1 MKIKRNFSASTL
13 FDHLPNAA
21 IFGLALAGLSALM
34 VFLQGITTLLSIS
47 QFYYDFRYLK
57 LTNIEQNWQTGLFW
71 TIIGLLTFVAIY
83 LATGPRQLARI
94 TVISIMGAKL
104 LLLVTTNSLIKLPN
118 VGSPAESE
126 VAFEDETFDE
136 MAATD
141 VLDKVDISSMTLWQ
155 FMFLFLLSATPI
167 ALLLTRACNNYYSR
181 K

>member
-47 QFYYDFRYLK
+47 QFYYDFQYLS
-57 LTNIEQNWQTGLFW
+57 LTDIEQNWQTGLFW
-71 TIIGLLTFVAIY
+71 TIISLLTFVAIY

-104 LLLVTTNSLIKLPN
+104 LLLITTNSLIRLPN
-118 VGSPAESE
+118 IGPTAETE
-126 VAFEDETFDE
+126 VALEDETFDE
-136 MAATD
+136 MAAPA

-155 FMFLFLLSATPI
+155 FVFLFLLSATPI

>member
-1 MKIKRNFSASTL
+1 MADWT
-13 FDHLPNAA
+13 
-21 IFGLALAGLSALM
+21 
-34 VFLQGITTLLSIS
+34 
-47 QFYYDFRYLK
+47 
-57 LTNIEQNWQTGLFW
+57 FW

-104 LLLVTTNSLIKLPN
+104 LLLITTNSLIRLPN
-118 VGSPAESE
+118 IGPTAETE
-126 VAFEDETFDE
+126 VAFEVETFDE
-136 MAATD
+136 MAAPA

-155 FMFLFLLSATPI
+155 FVFLFLLSATPI

>member
-34 VFLQGITTLLSIS
+34 VFLQGVTTLLSIS
-47 QFYYDFRYLK
+47 QFYYDFRYLDI
-57 LTNIEQNWQTGLFW
+57 TGIEQDWQTGLFW
-71 TIIGLLTFVAIY
+71 TIISLLTFVAIY

-118 VGSPAESE
+118 IGSQAESE
-126 VAFEDETFDE
+126 VVFEDETFDE
-136 MAATD
+136 MATPAVVD
-141 VLDKVDISSMTLWQ
+141 QVDISSMTLWQ
-155 FMFLFLLSATPI
+155 FMFLFLLSAIPI